1 MIRAM
6 SLLAVFCAVPAF
18 AADFVSP
25 DVKPYGILLLA
36 HGGEAG
42 WDAEIERLRARVNA
56 TVPTEAALG
65 MADPATLQAGLDK
78 LAARGVKRVIAVP
91 LFIHSRSEV
100 LDQTAYA
107 LGLSDKPSEVLRAAA
122 ERMMAAHQAAMKKR
136 SGSRAGPMAAM
147 HHHMFSL
154 DRVKTSLPITMTAAL
169 DDAGLVSSI
178 LLERAKSLS
187 RDAKTEG
194 VVLVAHGPVDDA
206 AVGAW
211 NDAMAKHAEFVR
223 REGGFRAAS
232 FALLRD
238 DAAPRVRAASVKI
251 LRKRVI
257 AAGKGGRAL
266 VVPVLIAR
274 GGIEG
279 KLPRDLAG
287 LDYAWDGSTLMPH
300 DGFEGWVL
308 LRAAAAAA
316 IAEKAP

>member
-1 MIRAM
+1 MIRAL
-6 SLLAVFCAVPAF
+6 SLLAVLCAAPSF

-36 HGGEAG
+36 HGGQAG
-42 WDAEIERLRARVNA
+42 WDAEIERLRSRVNA

-65 MADPATLQAGLDK
+65 MADPAALQVGLDK

-122 ERMMAAHQAAMKKR
+122 ERR
-136 SGSRAGPMAAM
+136 TVGSGAGAGPMTAM
-147 HHHMFSL
+147 PRHLFSL
-154 DRVKTSLPITMTAAL
+154 VRVKTSLPITMTPAL

-223 REGGFRAAS
+223 REGGFRAES

-238 DAAPRVRAASVKI
+238 DAAPRVRAASVEI
-251 LRKRVI
+251 LRERVI

-279 KLPRDLAG
+279 KLPKDLKG
-287 LDYAWDGSTLMPH
+287 LDYAWDGSPLMPH

-308 LRAAAAAA
+308 LRAASAAAA
-316 IAEKAP
+316 AEKPPLTAP

>member
-1 MIRAM
+1 MIRTLSLWAV
-6 SLLAVFCAVPAF
+6 LLAATAS
-18 AADFVSP
+18 AADFVAP
-25 DVKPYGILLLA
+25 DAQPSYGILLLA

-122 ERMMAAHQAAMKKR
+122 ERMMAAR
-136 SGSRAGPMAAM
+136 PAGPAA

-154 DRVKTSLPITMTAAL
+154 DRVKTSLPIAMPPAL

-187 RDAKTEG
+187 REAKTEI

-211 NDAMAKHAEFVR
+211 NDVMAKHAEFVR

-238 DAAPRVRAASVKI
+238 DAAPGVRAASVKI
-251 LRKRVI
+251 LRERVI
-257 AAGKGGRAL
+257 AGGKGGRVL

-279 KLPRDLAG
+279 KLPKDLAG
-287 LDYAWDGSTLMPH
+287 LKYAWDGSTLMPH

-316 IAEKAP
+316 AAEKAP